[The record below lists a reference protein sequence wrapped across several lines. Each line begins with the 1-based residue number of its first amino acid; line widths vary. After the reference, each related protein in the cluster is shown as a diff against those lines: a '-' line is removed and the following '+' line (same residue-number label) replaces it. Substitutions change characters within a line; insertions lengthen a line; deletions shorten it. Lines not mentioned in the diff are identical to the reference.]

1 MRKEQFKWAA
11 DAPVVHI
18 FGEDVPREAEPGK
31 KSAAPKPLTKTAAR
45 PRTPVLPELPKA
57 VQAPGSATTTA
68 ATPKRLPETVTHEE
82 KPALKTPRVIQKSEP
97 VWEKPVLKHDG
108 KTAIAPTPLPLF
120 TVPGEVKPAVK
131 KTPLKAQPQRSTGA
145 VQAPGSVATA
155 AATPKPVQQTTTTKP
170 LQRGIVKPTLAPE
183 LGAQKEVGRT
193 KAPSDEGEK
202 GRSFREP
209 RVPILAPELKG
220 ENPAVSTP
228 KRTMTPNIPAKAI
241 LAPEQEEKTPEQRIV
256 DWFAAWEKNDDTFW
270 KNYINRY
277 TNRQWDHTDGYVGDA
292 QDYLDYVKNTSQN
305 AIKELEAIR
314 DLMIRSNYPLEDVAG
329 INQRLEWEK
338 KKYTIICQT
347 AEGDAAY
354 WSQFENEEDYKA
366 QQDAARAYSEM
377 LNKDLK
383 QLALG
388 IDWVESRTEKVIELI
403 DKYLLINVKPYY
415 KGKEGQ
421 LDALMQQIIENS
433 AGWATVSHEAIIT
446 GQVEKDMEA
455 AVRQARNYY
464 YEAEKAQTLKKYDD
478 TVNNED
484 FAQYSKAKGAPASM
498 DEHEGWYIDEDYET
512 YYDTENPHADRF
524 RDMTD
529 TEKAIYNYYLNKEGT
544 DAAESYYEAIQDR
557 LNRRS
562 AEIDFQQM
570 KGHTLLELEQAK
582 WAGLGNFTR
591 SIGGLFNAITGN
603 EERKTPTP
611 RQYLNAMIYEDL
623 ADVGGMVSGRSLG
636 QWGFD
641 ALEESAEGI
650 PSFVVGEMGGPVAD
664 ILITGATAGG
674 DKYTEMINKG
684 YSKEEARTY
693 AVLKGSLEAGI
704 AWLINNIS
712 KTEEKLTNNDITELE
727 DNVDNIVLKTSIQ
740 MADKLALEGNEAGLQ
755 ELLTPWLKWCATGVE
770 QDKANWTDIA
780 YAALLGGL
788 TAFAEAKD
796 ISKEA
801 RVEFALKEMERIYKG
816 DITAKSQNT
825 PVGRNPG
832 MTGWDGRV
840 AVTEATGKNIKM
852 DGVTYKFLGYDKDG
866 SPVYQVLE
874 E

>member
-18 FGEDVPREAEPGK
+18 FGEDMPREAEPGK
-31 KSAAPKPLTKTAAR
+31 KTATPKPLTKTAAR
-45 PRTPVLPELPKA
+45 PRTPVQPASNTSNVKSMLRGL
-57 VQAPGSATTTA
+57 TTTA
-68 ATPKRLPETVTHEE
+68 DKSKITAPSGSKGSPITGQGALTAGAATGGKITSPEAKRLEAGIRQPQKDEPKSIAAKENVVPIFSQKESRE
-82 KPALKTPRVIQKSEP
+82 PGLQDLLLRNFQKDSLK
-97 VWEKPVLKHDG
+97 
-108 KTAIAPTPLPLF
+108 PTPLPLF
-120 TVPGEVKPAVK
+120 TVPGEVKPAAKV
-131 KTPLKAQPQRSTGA
+131 TPLKAQTQRSTGA
-145 VQAPGSVATA
+145 VQAPGSAATA

-170 LQRGIVKPTLAPE
+170 LQRGIVKP
-183 LGAQKEVGRT
+183 
-193 KAPSDEGEK
+193 
-202 GRSFREP
+202 
-209 RVPILAPELKG
+209 ILAPELKG
-220 ENPAVSTP
+220 EQPALTGTKPVTQP
-228 KRTMTPNIPAKAI
+228 KLTLKDQPKAT
-241 LAPEQEEKTPEQRIV
+241 LAPELKGEQPALTGTKPVTQPKLTLKDQPKATLAPE
-256 DWFAAWEKNDDTFW
+256 
-270 KNYINRY
+270 
-277 TNRQWDHTDGYVGDA
+277 
-292 QDYLDYVKNTSQN
+292 L
-305 AIKELEAIR
+305 
-314 DLMIRSNYPLEDVAG
+314 AG
-329 INQRLEWEK
+329 EQPTTTGTKPINQ
-338 KKYTIICQT
+338 
-347 AEGDAAY
+347 
-354 WSQFENEEDYKA
+354 SENEDAYKSFVEEA
-366 QQDAARAYSEM
+366 KRYYEM

-383 QLALG
+383 QLELG
-388 IDWVESRTEKVIELI
+388 IDWVESRTEKVTKLI
-403 DKYLLINVKPYY
+403 DRYLLITGKPYY
-415 KGKEGQ
+415 AGKQEQ
-421 LDALMQQIIENS
+421 LDALMQQIKENS

-446 GQVEKDMEA
+446 GQVKKDMEA

-570 KGHTLLELEQAK
+570 KGNTLLELEQAK

-591 SIGGLFNAITGN
+591 SLGGFIDAITGN
-603 EERKTPTP
+603 EERKTPTS
-611 RQYLNAMIYEDL
+611 RQYLKGMIYEDL

-641 ALEESAEGI
+641 ALEERAEGI

-693 AVLKGSLEAGI
+693 AVLKGSLKAGI

-755 ELLTPWLKWCATGVE
+755 ELLVPWLKWCATGVE

-801 RVEFALKEMERIYKG
+801 RVKFALKEMERIYKG
-816 DITAKSQNT
+816 DITAQPAETAQSVQNT
-825 PVGRNPG
+825 TMAGNSS

-840 AVTEATGKNIKM
+840 AVTEATGPK
-852 DGVTYKFLGYDKDG
+852 VTVGGKTYELIGYDKDG